1 MPYRVVWI
9 TLMLVYVTQLSLFPR
24 STQAFHDKCVKAIS
38 KKGNRRT
45 YLRNDTLSKDYS
57 GQ

>member
-1 MPYRVVWI
+1 
-9 TLMLVYVTQLSLFPR
+9 MLVYVTQLSLFPR